1 VQNLCGMYRLL
12 TMAALVVFMIPAHS
26 SQSKEQEYLVTKIID
41 GDTVLL
47 ENGSTVRY
55 LGVAPPHL
63 HKGKVEAEFFAREAV
78 RENKSLVLMKKVRL
92 EFDVDKKDAE
102 GRLLAYVFVKDLFV
116 NGELIR
122 LGYAHAAVSPPDVR
136 HKNLFLRY
144 EKDAS
149 KKCLGLWQENK
160 AATERYY
167 LGNKHSYIFHR
178 PSCPLVGKIPEKN
191 KIIFRT
197 RTDPIEIGYVPCKI
211 CKP

>member
-1 VQNLCGMYRLL
+1 MYRLL
-12 TMAALVVFMIPAHS
+12 TIGALILLMMPAYS
-26 SQSKEQEYLVTKIID
+26 GQSKEQEYLVTKVID

-47 ENGSTVRY
+47 ENGSVVRY
-55 LGVAPPHL
+55 LGIAAPHL

-92 EFDVDKKDAE
+92 EFDVDKKDEE
-102 GRLLAYVFVKDLFV
+102 GRLLAYVFVKDLLV

-136 HKNLFLRY
+136 YKDLFLRY
-144 EKDAS
+144 EKNAS
-149 KKCLGLWQENK
+149 KKYLGLWQENK
-160 AATERYY
+160 AATERSYV
-167 LGNKHSYIFHR
+167 GNKHSYVFHR

-191 KIIFRT
+191 KIIFRN
-197 RTDPIEIGYVPCKI
+197 RTDPIGIGYVPCKV